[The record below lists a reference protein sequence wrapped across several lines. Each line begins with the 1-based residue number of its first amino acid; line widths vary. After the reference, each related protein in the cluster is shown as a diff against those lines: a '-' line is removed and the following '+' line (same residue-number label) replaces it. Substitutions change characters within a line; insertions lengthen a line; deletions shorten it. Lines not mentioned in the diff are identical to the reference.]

1 MPYSLKF
8 VILLIKLLS
17 NLSILLSSIPIY
29 LIYVLLGE
37 NPLSNSQNLHFTEKC
52 STDNLLCKIQWLYN
66 SPFRKIKVIK
76 FFDLVSI
83 GNCIFIKKWTFC
95 KSYSVFSHLYN
106 LATGRHNHRTGYA
119 LNGLLILLNFNTVK
133 FGTKAFLY
141 FTIASS
147 SSFQASF
154 SEKDFRILSLISL
167 KKLLKDYFISL
178 YFEEIP
184 FLCFCMCIYIV

>member
-1 MPYSLKF
+1 M
-8 VILLIKLLS
+8 IIKLTF
-17 NLSILLSSIPIY
+17 
-29 LIYVLLGE
+29 
-37 NPLSNSQNLHFTEKC
+37 SQNKSNKIFWFGINWKLYLH
-52 STDNLLCKIQWLYN
+52 
-66 SPFRKIKVIK
+66 
-76 FFDLVSI
+76 
-83 GNCIFIKKWTFC
+83 KKWTFC

-154 SEKDFRILSLISL
+154 SEKDFRILSPISL